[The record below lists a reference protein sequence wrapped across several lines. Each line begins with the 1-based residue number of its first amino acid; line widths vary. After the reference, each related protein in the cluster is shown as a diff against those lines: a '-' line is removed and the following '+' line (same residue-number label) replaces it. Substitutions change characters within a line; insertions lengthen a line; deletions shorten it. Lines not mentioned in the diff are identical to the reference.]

1 MDSIIAI
8 CGTNNNDKTNITP
21 KRNRVP
27 TRRYLDF
34 DSPVNS
40 PKTPKRKIPSDD
52 DEPTV
57 PDAPKKP
64 RTSRKK
70 EKEED
75 VQESGVEYQGT
86 VETLDDLIALAED
99 KTSYSNIDMKA
110 LRRIK
115 DYLEELR
122 DMVGLKSLKE
132 TIVAQIIYYL
142 QGLHKGSED
151 YMHTCI
157 YGGPGTGKTT
167 VAEIIGLIF
176 ANLGVLKTK
185 KFISARREDLVA
197 GYLGQ
202 TAIKTAI
209 VMEAARGGVLFID
222 EIYSLG
228 SKEGRDSFAKEAID
242 TINLVLSEN
251 KGDFMMIIG
260 GYEKEVDECFF
271 SQNPG
276 LRRRFMWYHKI
287 DNYSEDELADMFC
300 MKVHELGW
308 SLDKDVNK
316 EWLSP
321 LLKKN
326 KVHFKDMGGSVEN
339 FITLVKVQHSKRI
352 FGKDPALK
360 KVVSKDDIQASM
372 DKMNKDKKPTSE
384 PSPPPAMMYL

>member
-1 MDSIIAI
+1 MSFIAQ
-8 CGTNNNDKTNITP
+8 CGSLNND
-21 KRNRVP
+21 R
-27 TRRYLDF
+27 
-34 DSPVNS
+34 
-40 PKTPKRKIPSDD
+40 PKRKITLNSKYVDFETPKPVKTPSTS
-52 DEPTV
+52 PT
-57 PDAPKKP
+57 PPSKKP
-64 RTSRKK
+64 RVARNLTEEFDK
-70 EKEED
+70 EKEKEKD
-75 VQESGVEYQGT
+75 DFMGSVDS
-86 VETLDDLIALAED
+86 LDDLIKLASD
-99 KTSYSNIDMKA
+99 KKDYANIDMKA

-115 DYLEELR
+115 EYLEELR

-132 TIVAQIIYYL
+132 TIVSQIIYYL
-142 QGLHKGSED
+142 QGLHKGSDD

-167 VAEIIGLIF
+167 VAEILGLIF

-276 LRRRFMWYHKI
+276 LRRRLMWYHKI
-287 DNYSEDELADMFC
+287 ANYSEDELADMFT
-300 MKVHELGW
+300 MKVRELGW
-308 SLDKDVNK
+308 TLDTDINK

-360 KVVSKDDIQASM
+360 KVISKEDIQASL
-372 DKMNKDKKPTSE
+372 DKMNRDKKPTSE

>member
-1 MDSIIAI
+1 MDSHIAV
-8 CGTNNNDKTNITP
+8 CGTNNNDKTNIKP
-21 KRNRVP
+21 KRTRMP
-27 TRRYLDF
+27 TRRFLDF
-34 DSPVNS
+34 DTPLN
-40 PKTPKRKIPSDD
+40 TPKRKSSSDND
-52 DEPTV
+52 DPCC

-64 RTSRKK
+64 RITVSRKK
-70 EKEED
+70 SDDVVEEID
-75 VQESGVEYQGT
+75 TEYKGT
-86 VETLDDLIALAED
+86 VDTLDDLIKLAND
-99 KTSYSNIDMKA
+99 KTDYSNIDMKA

-115 DYLEELR
+115 EYLEELR

-132 TIVAQIIYYL
+132 TMVAQIIYYL
-142 QGLHKGSED
+142 QGLHKGTEE

-167 VAEIIGLIF
+167 VAEIMGLIF

-228 SKEGRDSFAKEAID
+228 SKDGKDSFAKEAID

-251 KGDFMMIIG
+251 RGDFMMIIG

-287 DNYSEDELADMFC
+287 ENYTEDELSDMFFT
-300 MKVHELGW
+300 KVHEIDW

-326 KVHFKDMGGSVEN
+326 KIHFKDMGGSIEN
-339 FITLVKVQHSKRI
+339 FITLIKVQHSKRI
-352 FGKDPALK
+352 FGKDPSLK
-360 KVVSKDDIQASM
+360 KIITKEDIQASLE
-372 DKMNKDKKPTSE
+372 KMNKDKKPTRE

>member
-1 MDSIIAI
+1 MSGFIAQVAV
-8 CGTNNNDKTNITP
+8 NND
-21 KRNRVP
+21 R
-27 TRRYLDF
+27 
-34 DSPVNS
+34 
-40 PKTPKRKIPSDD
+40 PKRKITLNKKYVDDFIVDD
-52 DEPTV
+52 DS
-57 PDAPKKP
+57 DCDKP
-64 RTSRKK
+64 RTTKKSRVARDLSSDFDKAE
-70 EKEED
+70 EKLFT
-75 VQESGVEYQGT
+75 GT
-86 VETLDDLIALAED
+86 VDTLDDLIELAGH
-99 KTSYSNIDMKA
+99 KTNYSNIDMKA

-115 DYLEELR
+115 EFLEELR

-142 QGLHKGSED
+142 QGLHKDSED

-167 VAEIIGLIF
+167 VAELIGLIF
-176 ANLGVLKTK
+176 ANLGVLKSK

-228 SKEGRDSFAKEAID
+228 SKEGKDSFAKEAID

-251 KGDFMMIIG
+251 RGDFMMIIG
-260 GYEKEVDECFF
+260 GYEKEVEECFF

-287 DNYSEDELADMFC
+287 DNYSDDELSQMFFS
-300 MKVHELGW
+300 KVNELGW
-308 SLDKDVNK
+308 KIDPELTK

-326 KVHFKDMGGSVEN
+326 KIHFKDMGGSIEN

-352 FGKDPALK
+352 FGKDPSLK
-360 KVVSKDDIQASM
+360 KVISKADIESSLAKM
-372 DKMNKDKKPTSE
+372 DKEKKPSAS
-384 PSPPPAMMYL
+384 SPPPAMMYL